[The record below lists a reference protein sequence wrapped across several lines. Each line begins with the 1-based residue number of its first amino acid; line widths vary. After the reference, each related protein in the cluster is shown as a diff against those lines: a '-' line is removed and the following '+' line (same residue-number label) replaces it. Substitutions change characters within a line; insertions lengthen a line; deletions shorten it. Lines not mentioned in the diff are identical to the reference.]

1 MTKLKL
7 NEIATFERGLTYKKK
22 DEVEKSKNIVLRAT
36 NIDLE
41 KNKLN
46 LDDLKYIS
54 NEIIINDNKIVK
66 KNDILICTAS
76 GSKKHLGKVALI
88 QENLE
93 MAFGGFMGI
102 LRVRANCLGPYL
114 FYNLISDKFKLFLK
128 KITDGSGINNLKFS
142 QIENFEFTIPGISEQ
157 KKIIEKIKN
166 LEIEIENSISRNL
179 ESNILLSSLK
189 LEYLNELLD
198 KKHNE

>member
-1 MTKLKL
+1 MKKLKL

-41 KNKLN
+41 KNRLN

-54 NEIIINDNKIVK
+54 DEIIINDNKIIK

-88 QENLE
+88 EENLK

-102 LRVRANCLGPYL
+102 LRVKENCLGPYL
-114 FYNLISDKFKLFLK
+114 FYNLISDKFKLFLGK
-128 KITDGSGINNLKFS
+128 LTDGSSINNLKFS
-142 QIENFEFTIPGISEQ
+142 QIESFEFIIPSINEQ
-157 KKIIEKIKN
+157 KKTIDKIKN
-166 LEIEIENSISRNL
+166 LQSEIENSISLNL
-179 ESNILLSSLK
+179 KSNILLSSLK

-198 KKHNE
+198 KKN